1 MKNNL
6 YIDGTDAFT
15 RFGVFIAEGGH
26 NEVVA
31 FPALKAPEVSN
42 DWAEYDGIE
51 VDLSDPKLDTKELEI
66 KFNAVGMYQT
76 GDFISL
82 LSDGAYHTFEFKRI
96 GYTCKLRLV
105 SEVNVALYIG
115 AKSFSLKFADDFPLR
130 DYKYTVPLSTTN
142 IPTQGYEIDG
152 IDFSVYGIRVLEG
165 SEAQILKA
173 PAVKKNMLRNLST
186 QNGAIYDGKQVVY
199 QHKEVALNCCLIAKN
214 LTEFW
219 RNYNAF
225 LHDLIKVVEIDE
237 GEGVK
242 VQTAERS
249 LFVESTYEEYPCYY
263 KSSKVSLFSPDDQ
276 VWCAF
281 TLTLVFTAFRVGE
294 DEYLLASEAGE
305 LIVTEDGEFYID
317 LKSYGY

>member
-1 MKNNL
+1 MDNAK
-6 YIDGTDAFT
+6 F
-15 RFGVFIAEGGH
+15 E
-26 NEVVA
+26 
-31 FPALKAPEVSN
+31 
-42 DWAEYDGIE
+42 
-51 VDLSDPKLDTKELEI
+51 SD
-66 KFNAVGMYQT
+66 V
-76 GDFISL
+76 
-82 LSDGAYHTFEFKRI
+82 
-96 GYTCKLRLV
+96 
-105 SEVNVALYIG
+105 
-115 AKSFSLKFADDFPLR
+115 AKSNSLFRSIGNTAEK
-130 DYKYTVPLSTTN
+130 
-142 IPTQGYEIDG
+142 
-152 IDFSVYGIRVLEG
+152 EG
-165 SEAQILKA
+165 SRIDNIFRKITVAATGFFTAQQALGYAQKIA
-173 PAVKKNMLRNLST
+173 
-186 QNGAIYDGKQVVY
+186 QVRGEY
-199 QHKEVALNCCLIAKN
+199 QQLEVALNCCLIAKN

-263 KSSKVSLFSPDDQ
+263 KSSKLSLFSPDDQ

>member
-1 MKNNL
+1 M
-6 YIDGTDAFT
+6 
-15 RFGVFIAEGGH
+15 
-26 NEVVA
+26 
-31 FPALKAPEVSN
+31 
-42 DWAEYDGIE
+42 
-51 VDLSDPKLDTKELEI
+51 
-66 KFNAVGMYQT
+66 
-76 GDFISL
+76 
-82 LSDGAYHTFEFKRI
+82 
-96 GYTCKLRLV
+96 
-105 SEVNVALYIG
+105 
-115 AKSFSLKFADDFPLR
+115 
-130 DYKYTVPLSTTN
+130 
-142 IPTQGYEIDG
+142 
-152 IDFSVYGIRVLEG
+152 EG

-276 VWCAF
+276 VWCVF
-281 TLTLVFTAFRVGE
+281 TLTLVFTAFRVGG